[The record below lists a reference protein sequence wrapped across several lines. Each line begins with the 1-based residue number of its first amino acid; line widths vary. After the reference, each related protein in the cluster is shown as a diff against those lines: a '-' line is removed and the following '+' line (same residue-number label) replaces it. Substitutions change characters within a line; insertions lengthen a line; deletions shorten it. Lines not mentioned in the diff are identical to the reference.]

1 METKYAREGQRIHQ
15 LLEHEELGD
24 RKPSQ
29 FLRHLRTLAGTN
41 ISEQLL
47 RTLWL
52 ERLPS
57 QMQVILA
64 TKIEDRLKDV
74 AEQADCIAE
83 VTSRNMVTTATAPA
97 SSSLEDQIKTLTQ
110 QLAKLTQQVKGQFS
124 LRSRSRNRV
133 VRERPQSRNRIDD
146 GQRFYHRRFKSNVK
160 NRERPV
166 GVEHIPTLHS
176 KQYNY

>member
-1 METKYAREGQRIHQ
+1 GQRIRQ
-15 LLEHEELGD
+15 LLEHEEVGD

-52 ERLPS
+52 ERLLS

-64 TKIEDRLKDV
+64 IKIEDRLKDV

-83 VTSRNMVTTATAPA
+83 VTSRIVVATATAPIAA

-110 QLAKLTQQVKGQFS
+110 QLAKLTQQVKGQFR

-133 VRERPQSRNRIDD
+133 VRKRSQSRNRIDD
-146 GQRFYHRRFKSNVK
+146 GQRFYHRRFKNNMK
-160 NRERPV
+160 KYT
-166 GVEHIPTLHS
+166 TL
-176 KQYNY
+176 